1 MVSRLDYTP
10 KIKDCKV
17 KQIGGLLKTNFIPK
31 ALILRIFGEK
41 MPK

>member
-1 MVSRLDYTP
+1 VITLDYTP

-17 KQIGGLLKTNFIPK
+17 KQRGGLLKTNFVPK